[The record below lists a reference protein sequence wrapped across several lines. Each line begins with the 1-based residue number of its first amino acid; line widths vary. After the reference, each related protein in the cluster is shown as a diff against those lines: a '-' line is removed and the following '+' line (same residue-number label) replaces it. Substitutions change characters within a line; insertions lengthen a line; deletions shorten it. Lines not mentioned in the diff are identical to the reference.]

1 MIVSVAS
8 GKGGTGKTTIAVNLA
23 LALGDSVPVDFL
35 DCDVEEPN
43 AHLFLHPVLETC
55 EPVTLPVPVVDESK
69 CSGCGICAELCA
81 FHAIL
86 SLGGRAIAFPELCH
100 GCGGCARFCPEGAIS
115 EAPKEIGVLETGWAG
130 ALAGRVGPAA
140 VATATGMP
148 RPVVEAGWVRASAGP
163 TAVATAAEVPE
174 PVVVTGAQRGI
185 RFVQGRINIGVA
197 LAPPVVKA
205 VRSKAAP
212 ASGAANGAANRVVII
227 DSPPGTSCPVV
238 ASVRGSDYCV
248 LVTEP
253 TPFGLNDL
261 ALAVDMVREL
271 AVPFGVVINRAG
283 LGDDKVAAFCTQENI
298 PVLLEIPFDR
308 RLAASY
314 ARGGQLVRDFPELGD
329 SLRGLW
335 RQIRASAG
343 PLPEEAETV

>member
-8 GKGGTGKTTIAVNLA
+8 GKGGTGKTTVAVNLA
-23 LALGDSVPVDFL
+23 LALEDSVPVNFL

-43 AHLFLHPVLETC
+43 AHLFLHPVLETS
-55 EPVTLPVPVVDESK
+55 ELVTLPVPVVDEGK
-69 CSGCGICAELCA
+69 CSGCGICAEVCA
-81 FHAIL
+81 YHAIL

-115 EAPKEIGVLETGWAG
+115 EAPEEIGVVETGWAC
-130 ALAGRVGPAA
+130 RVGAPAA
-140 VATATGMP
+140 
-148 RPVVEAGWVRASAGP
+148 
-163 TAVATAAEVPE
+163 AA
-174 PVVVTGAQRGI
+174 RGI
-185 RFVQGRINIGVA
+185 RFVHGRVNIGVA

-212 ASGAANGAANRVVII
+212 ANGAANGAAKGVVII

-238 ASVRGSDYCV
+238 ASVKGSDYCI

-261 ALAVDMVREL
+261 MLAVDMVREL
-271 AVPFGVVINRAG
+271 GIPFGVVINRAG
-283 LGDDKVAAFCTQENI
+283 LGDDQVAAFCRQENI
-298 PVLLEIPFDR
+298 SVLPAIPFDR
-308 RLAASY
+308 RFAASY

-335 RQIRASAG
+335 RKIRAAAG
-343 PLPEEAETV
+343 PPLEEAEMVR

>member
-1 MIVSVAS
+1 MAS
-8 GKGGTGKTTIAVNLA
+8 GKGGTGKTTIAVNLV
-23 LALGDSVPVDFL
+23 LALEGTMPVDFL

-43 AHLFLHPVLETC
+43 AHLFLHPVLETS
-55 EPVTLPVPVVDESK
+55 ERVTLPVPVVDENK
-69 CSGCGICAELCA
+69 CSGCGTCAEVCA

-100 GCGGCARFCPEGAIS
+100 GCGGCARFCPTGAIS
-115 EAPKEIGVLETGWAG
+115 EVPREIGVVETGRAG
-130 ALAGRVGPAA
+130 D
-140 VATATGMP
+140 
-148 RPVVEAGWVRASAGP
+148 
-163 TAVATAAEVPE
+163 
-174 PVVVTGAQRGI
+174 TGAI
-185 RFVQGRINIGVA
+185 RFVQGRVNIGTA

-205 VRSKAAP
+205 VRSKAGP
-212 ASGAANGAANRVVII
+212 GDRVVII

-238 ASVRGSDYCV
+238 ASVKGSDYCL

-271 AVPFGVVINRAG
+271 GVPFGVAINRAG
-283 LGDDKVAAFCTQENI
+283 LGDDKVAAYCRQEHI

-308 RLAASY
+308 RYAASY

-335 RQIRASAG
+335 RQIRAAVG
-343 PLPEEAETV
+343 PLPEEGEMAR